1 MTDVTPNAAE
11 AGLQLVKDM
20 PNGTVFTA
28 DGSGRRLIGPQRLMR
43 TGGVFHFVN
52 EVGMSLHAYDI
63 DLASI
68 RDVVVPP
75 GDEPMTAAA
84 PADRLRWAQEYLA
97 ALDRVLAAAEAD
109 VLELG
114 AQLVEAGKTFVVSDH
129 PAWVRG
135 RLLVGASR
143 RHLHAELVAL
153 PRARRNHW
161 AAVERRD
168 RAAAAV
174 LEAVPA

>member
-1 MTDVTPNAAE
+1 
-11 AGLQLVKDM
+11 
-20 PNGTVFTA
+20 
-28 DGSGRRLIGPQRLMR
+28 
-43 TGGVFHFVN
+43 
-52 EVGMSLHAYDI
+52 
-63 DLASI
+63 
-68 RDVVVPP
+68 
-75 GDEPMTAAA
+75 MTAAA

-97 ALDRVLAAAEAD
+97 ALDLVLAAAEAD

-114 AQLVEAGKTFVVSDH
+114 AQHVEAGKSFVVSDY

-135 RLLVGASR
+135 RLLTGASR

-153 PRARRNHW
+153 PCARRNHW